1 MDRTRRRKGTQTS
14 SFGTSGRIG
23 HDSSRFYA
31 GRLYEGLP
39 TGSRVHY
46 EENPLPACAVNRIF
60 SHTSERMEEL
70 PDRSVHLMV
79 TSPPYNVGKEYD
91 EDLTLEQ
98 YRAFLKRV
106 MAEVYRVLVP
116 GGRACVNIA
125 NLGRRPYLPL
135 HRFIIEDM
143 RDLGFLM
150 RGEIIWDKAA
160 SASPSTAWGSWM
172 SAANPTL
179 RDVHEYVLVF
189 SKESFGRDNP
199 TGRNSTL
206 SRNEFLEFTKSVWA
220 LPAESARR
228 VGHPAPFPVELP
240 RRLIELYTF
249 AGEVVLDPFMGSGAT
264 AESAVNTGRKYVG
277 FEISETYLAL
287 SQHRLLQNER
297 GDNGLNKLIVDLLND
312 PESVERLQA
321 GLPFAFEMAEAEAQR
336 VQKGRNGTH
345 VTTGQEVGILRE
357 RCILGY
363 LTSRLGE
370 IAVRLPQPGESMVDA
385 RVGNIPLEIKTVTG
399 NGRVTNKWTA
409 DNPAVAREMEQFQFT
424 ADMWLVRI
432 WWEKERKSVYY
443 IPLEVL
449 TDVRKEIP
457 GFWYSETGTNNR
469 GIKIRREF
477 MEAAQS
483 DERTIAIDINWRR
496 SGQRLPNPI
505 ARYVKYWTHEEF
517 PLLSAGSDQSSLS
530 RLGHGDSSYQAP
542 ALLI

>member
-14 SFGTSGRIG
+14 SFGTTGRIG
-23 HDSSRFYA
+23 HNSARFYA

-39 TGSRVHY
+39 TESRVTY
-46 EENPLPACAVNRIF
+46 EENTLPAEVVNQIF
-60 SHTSERMEEL
+60 QHTSENMREL
-70 PDRSVHLMV
+70 RDRSVHLMV

-91 EDLTLEQ
+91 EDLTLDE

-106 MAEVYRVLVP
+106 MAEVHRVLVP

-135 HRFIIEDM
+135 HRFIIQDM
-143 RDLGFLM
+143 MELGFLM
-150 RGEIIWDKAA
+150 RGEIIWNKAA

-189 SKESFGRDNP
+189 SKDTFSRDNP
-199 TGRNSTL
+199 TGRDSTL
-206 SRNEFLEFTKSVWA
+206 TRNEFMEFTKSVWT
-220 LPAESARR
+220 LPAESAQR

-240 RRLIELYTF
+240 RRLIDLYTY
-249 AGEVVLDPFMGSGAT
+249 AGEVVLDPFIGSGAT
-264 AESAVNTGRKYVG
+264 AAAAVNTGRKYVG
-277 FEISETYLAL
+277 YEISESYVALTYA
-287 SQHRLLQNER
+287 RLLQKKW
-297 GDNGLNKLIVDLLND
+297 GTSGLNKLIVDLLND

-321 GLPFAFEMAEAEAQR
+321 GLPFAFEMAQAEAR
-336 VQKGRNGTH
+336 RYQKGPNGMH

-357 RCILGY
+357 RYILGY
-363 LTSRLGE
+363 LRSRLGE
-370 IAVRLPQPGESMVDA
+370 MAVRMPQPGESMVDA
-385 RVGNIPLEIKTVTG
+385 KVGDNSLEIKTVTG
-399 NGRVTNKWTA
+399 NGQVTGKWTA
-409 DNPAVAREMEQFQFT
+409 DNPSVAREMELFRFT

-432 WWEKERKSVYY
+432 WWERERESVYY

-449 TDVRKEIP
+449 KDVRKAIP
-457 GFWYSETGTNNR
+457 GFWHSGTGTNNR
-469 GIKIRREF
+469 GIKIKREF
-477 MEAAQS
+477 MDAAQS
-483 DERTIAIDINWRR
+483 DERTIAVNIDWRL
-496 SGQRLPNPI
+496 SGQRMPDPI

-517 PLLSAGSDQSSLS
+517 PILSAGSDQSSLS